1 MEIIFIFK
9 ARTKFE
15 HLYLKQYYINFLEL
29 CQDLTELAF
38 PQYNKTYLGLTA
50 LMVITLHIIIS
61 PSYNNC
67 LSLYVLY

>member
-29 CQDLTELAF
+29 YQDLTELAF
-38 PQYNKTYLGLTA
+38 PQYNKTYLGLIA
-50 LMVITLHIIIS
+50 LMVITLHNYITF
-61 PSYNNC
+61 
-67 LSLYVLY
+67 LQ